1 MHRNECMYIDWI
13 PLRSHTTG
21 VHQSLVDHHTYSLI
35 MDVASMLCVTMATS
49 PLVLDV
55 VYVASMV
62 HCVYWYTVVE
72 GRNQIHTNYCTVRI
86 AIECVLVLWIHGYD
100 LPTSGSQDTS

>member
-1 MHRNECMYIDWI
+1 MVAIVYTNCSTPYGPIEHLMVT
-13 PLRSHTTG
+13 RSM
-21 VHQSLVDHHTYSLI
+21 DMTYGH
-35 MDVASMLCVTMATS
+35 MDPGTS